1 MSINLIKPT
10 RLTTCFKYFF
20 SVRVV
25 FCLKFITITQVQR
38 DLVRVRSRVNAATL
52 RYDRRR
58 ETKLI
63 NINVNIDKEYQFEI
77 LKKYINFIYPLLKQQ
92 CKN

>member
-1 MSINLIKPT
+1 MFDINL
-10 RLTTCFKYFF
+10 RAVRERKYVNKLNKTDAINYVFLVFF

-25 FCLKFITITQVQR
+25 FCLKFITITQVHR

-77 LKKYINFIYPLLKQQ
+77 
-92 CKN
+92 

>member
-1 MSINLIKPT
+1 MLRPWD
-10 RLTTCFKYFF
+10 TTA
-20 SVRVV
+20 V
-25 FCLKFITITQVQR
+25 
-38 DLVRVRSRVNAATL
+38 
-52 RYDRRR
+52 

-92 CKN
+92 CKNWKFYIKEQQNSLLISKH

>member
-1 MSINLIKPT
+1 MFDINL
-10 RLTTCFKYFF
+10 RAVRERKYVNKLNKTDAINYVFEVFF

-58 ETKLI
+58 
-63 NINVNIDKEYQFEI
+63 N
-77 LKKYINFIYPLLKQQ
+77 
-92 CKN
+92 

>member
-58 ETKLI
+58 
-63 NINVNIDKEYQFEI
+63 N
-77 LKKYINFIYPLLKQQ
+77 
-92 CKN
+92 